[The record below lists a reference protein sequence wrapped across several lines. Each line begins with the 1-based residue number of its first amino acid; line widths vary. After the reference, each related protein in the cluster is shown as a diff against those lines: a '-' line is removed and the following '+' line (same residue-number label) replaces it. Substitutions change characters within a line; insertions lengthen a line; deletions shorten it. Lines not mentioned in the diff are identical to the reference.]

1 MKKTVLALS
10 AAAVC
15 VASAAPVL
23 AEGQNPMTA
32 PVQISMQGEA
42 SMTVAND
49 EAVILFSAESRRP
62 DAVSASNDAAKRG
75 NAAIEALKRFSD
87 KIDVGTTGLSTNPV
101 YTRAKE
107 GEVSEI
113 GVWEARETLRVTVRD
128 VSVVSDVL
136 AAVVGHMNYEGITF
150 RVSDKAE
157 RAQRDELLKAAVAD
171 ALRQAGIVAESIG
184 RKSSDVSGRLG
195 AHRVAQRGRPSL
207 LRGPHDEGRARLG
220 KRCACSDRR
229 HDRGIAH
236 RDGRGPAAPLSRVR
250 LKPLNLRAGRPKGRP
265 APSFSRNPRTRRLFS
280 LKWAH
285 FPQALSGDR
294 IELANLSASLLRP

>member
-62 DAVSASNDAAKRG
+62 DAVSASNDAAKR
-75 NAAIEALKRFSD
+75 FSD

-113 GVWEARETLRVTVRD
+113 GAWEARETLRVTVRD

-184 RKSSDVSGRLG
+184 RKSSDVS
-195 AHRVAQRGRPSL
+195 VASVRIGSHSAGGPRYYAAPMMKAERASANVAPAVSAGTTEVSL
-207 LRGPHDEGRARLG
+207 TVTVEARL
-220 KRCACSDRR
+220 
-229 HDRGIAH
+229 
-236 RDGRGPAAPLSRVR
+236 
-250 LKPLNLRAGRPKGRP
+250 
-265 APSFSRNPRTRRLFS
+265 PR
-280 LKWAH
+280 
-285 FPQALSGDR
+285 
-294 IELANLSASLLRP
+294 

>member
-113 GVWEARETLRVTVRD
+113 GAWEARETLRVTVRD

-157 RAQRDELLKAAVAD
+157 RDELLKAAVAD

-184 RKSSDVSGRLG
+184 RKSSDVS
-195 AHRVAQRGRPSL
+195 VASVRIGSHSAGGPRYYAAPMMKAERASANVAPAVIAGTTEVSL
-207 LRGPHDEGRARLG
+207 TVTVEARL
-220 KRCACSDRR
+220 
-229 HDRGIAH
+229 
-236 RDGRGPAAPLSRVR
+236 
-250 LKPLNLRAGRPKGRP
+250 
-265 APSFSRNPRTRRLFS
+265 PR
-280 LKWAH
+280 
-285 FPQALSGDR
+285 
-294 IELANLSASLLRP
+294 

>member
-1 MKKTVLALS
+1 MKKPVLALC

-23 AEGQNPMTA
+23 AAGQNPMTA

-62 DAVSASNDAAKRG
+62 DAVSASNDAARRG
-75 NAAIEALKRFSD
+75 NAAIEALKRFGD
-87 KIDVGTTGLSTNPV
+87 KIDVRTTGLSTNPV
-101 YTRAKE
+101 YSHVKE

-113 GVWEARETLRVTVRD
+113 GAWEARETLRVTVRD

-157 RAQRDELLKAAVAD
+157 RASANVAPAVS
-171 ALRQAGIVAESIG
+171 AGTTE
-184 RKSSDVSGRLG
+184 VSLT
-195 AHRVAQRGRPSL
+195 VTV
-207 LRGPHDEGRARLG
+207 EARL
-220 KRCACSDRR
+220 
-229 HDRGIAH
+229 
-236 RDGRGPAAPLSRVR
+236 
-250 LKPLNLRAGRPKGRP
+250 
-265 APSFSRNPRTRRLFS
+265 PR
-280 LKWAH
+280 
-285 FPQALSGDR
+285 
-294 IELANLSASLLRP
+294 

>member
-62 DAVSASNDAAKRG
+62 DAVSASNDADKRG

-113 GVWEARETLRVTVRD
+113 GAWEARETLRVTVRD

-157 RAQRDELLKAAVAD
+157 RAQRDDHSGGVLGGISDGSAVAD

-184 RKSSDVSGRLG
+184 RKSSDVS
-195 AHRVAQRGRPSL
+195 VASVRIGSHSAGGPRYYAAPMMKAERASANVAPAVSAGTTEVSL
-207 LRGPHDEGRARLG
+207 TVTVEARL
-220 KRCACSDRR
+220 
-229 HDRGIAH
+229 
-236 RDGRGPAAPLSRVR
+236 
-250 LKPLNLRAGRPKGRP
+250 
-265 APSFSRNPRTRRLFS
+265 PR
-280 LKWAH
+280 
-285 FPQALSGDR
+285 
-294 IELANLSASLLRP
+294 

>member
-113 GVWEARETLRVTVRD
+113 GAWEARETLRVTVRD

-184 RKSSDVSGRLG
+184 RKSSDVSVASVRIGSRG
-195 AHRVAQRGRPSL
+195 AGGPRYYAAPMMKAERASANVAPAVVAGTTAVL
-207 LRGPHDEGRARLG
+207 AR
-220 KRCACSDRR
+220 
-229 HDRGIAH
+229 
-236 RDGRGPAAPLSRVR
+236 RDGRGPAAPPSRVR
-250 LKPLNLRAGRPKGRP
+250 LDAPESPCRTPEGAAGAIVEPK
-265 APSFSRNPRTRRLFS
+265 S
-280 LKWAH
+280 AH
-285 FPQALSGDR
+285 KTAFFIKMGALST
-294 IELANLSASLLRP
+294 SSLRRSN

>member
-75 NAAIEALKRFSD
+75 NAAIAAIEALKRFSD

-113 GVWEARETLRVTVRD
+113 GAWEARETLRVTVRD

-136 AAVVGHMNYEGITF
+136 AAVVGHMNYEDITF

-184 RKSSDVSGRLG
+184 RKSSDVS
-195 AHRVAQRGRPSL
+195 VASVRIGSHSAGGPRYYAAPMMKAERASANVAPAVIAGTTEVSL
-207 LRGPHDEGRARLG
+207 TVTVEARL
-220 KRCACSDRR
+220 
-229 HDRGIAH
+229 
-236 RDGRGPAAPLSRVR
+236 
-250 LKPLNLRAGRPKGRP
+250 
-265 APSFSRNPRTRRLFS
+265 PR
-280 LKWAH
+280 
-285 FPQALSGDR
+285 
-294 IELANLSASLLRP
+294 

>member
-113 GVWEARETLRVTVRD
+113 GAWEARETLRVTVRD

-136 AAVVGHMNYEGITF
+136 AAVGHMNYEGITF

-171 ALRQAGIVAESIG
+171 ALQQAGIVAESIG
-184 RKSSDVSGRLG
+184 RKSSDVS
-195 AHRVAQRGRPSL
+195 VASVRIGSHSAGGPRYYAAPMMKAERASANVAPAVIAGTTEVSL
-207 LRGPHDEGRARLG
+207 TVTVEARL
-220 KRCACSDRR
+220 
-229 HDRGIAH
+229 
-236 RDGRGPAAPLSRVR
+236 
-250 LKPLNLRAGRPKGRP
+250 
-265 APSFSRNPRTRRLFS
+265 PR
-280 LKWAH
+280 
-285 FPQALSGDR
+285 
-294 IELANLSASLLRP
+294 

>member
-101 YTRAKE
+101 YTRAFRTPVPRKARFPR
-107 GEVSEI
+107 SE
-113 GVWEARETLRVTVRD
+113 
-128 VSVVSDVL
+128 
-136 AAVVGHMNYEGITF
+136 
-150 RVSDKAE
+150 
-157 RAQRDELLKAAVAD
+157 
-171 ALRQAGIVAESIG
+171 
-184 RKSSDVSGRLG
+184 
-195 AHRVAQRGRPSL
+195 P
-207 LRGPHDEGRARLG
+207 
-220 KRCACSDRR
+220 
-229 HDRGIAH
+229 
-236 RDGRGPAAPLSRVR
+236 
-250 LKPLNLRAGRPKGRP
+250 GRP
-265 APSFSRNPRTRRLFS
+265 ARPC
-280 LKWAH
+280 
-285 FPQALSGDR
+285 ALR
-294 IELANLSASLLRP
+294 CVT

>member
-113 GVWEARETLRVTVRD
+113 GAWEVRETLRVTVRD
-128 VSVVSDVL
+128 VSVASVRIGSHSAGGPRYY
-136 AAVVGHMNYEGITF
+136 AAPMM
-150 RVSDKAE
+150 KAE
-157 RAQRDELLKAAVAD
+157 RASANVAPAVS
-171 ALRQAGIVAESIG
+171 AGTTE
-184 RKSSDVSGRLG
+184 VSLT
-195 AHRVAQRGRPSL
+195 VTV
-207 LRGPHDEGRARLG
+207 EARL
-220 KRCACSDRR
+220 
-229 HDRGIAH
+229 
-236 RDGRGPAAPLSRVR
+236 
-250 LKPLNLRAGRPKGRP
+250 
-265 APSFSRNPRTRRLFS
+265 PR
-280 LKWAH
+280 
-285 FPQALSGDR
+285 
-294 IELANLSASLLRP
+294 

>member
-62 DAVSASNDAAKRG
+62 DAVS
-75 NAAIEALKRFSD
+75 
-87 KIDVGTTGLSTNPV
+87 
-101 YTRAKE
+101 
-107 GEVSEI
+107 
-113 GVWEARETLRVTVRD
+113 
-128 VSVVSDVL
+128 DVL

-184 RKSSDVSGRLG
+184 RKSSDVSIASVRIGSHSAGGPRYY
-195 AHRVAQRGRPSL
+195 AAPMMKAERASANVAPAVIAGTTEVSL
-207 LRGPHDEGRARLG
+207 TVTVEARL
-220 KRCACSDRR
+220 
-229 HDRGIAH
+229 
-236 RDGRGPAAPLSRVR
+236 
-250 LKPLNLRAGRPKGRP
+250 
-265 APSFSRNPRTRRLFS
+265 PR
-280 LKWAH
+280 
-285 FPQALSGDR
+285 
-294 IELANLSASLLRP
+294 

>member
-87 KIDVGTTGLSTNPV
+87 KIDVGTT
-101 YTRAKE
+101 
-107 GEVSEI
+107 EI
-113 GVWEARETLRVTVRD
+113 GRASCRERV
-128 VSVVSDVL
+128 
-136 AAVVGHMNYEGITF
+136 
-150 RVSDKAE
+150 
-157 RAQRDELLKAAVAD
+157 
-171 ALRQAGIVAESIG
+171 
-184 RKSSDVSGRLG
+184 
-195 AHRVAQRGRPSL
+195 
-207 LRGPHDEGRARLG
+207 
-220 KRCACSDRR
+220 
-229 HDRGIAH
+229 
-236 RDGRGPAAPLSRVR
+236 
-250 LKPLNLRAGRPKGRP
+250 
-265 APSFSRNPRTRRLFS
+265 
-280 LKWAH
+280 
-285 FPQALSGDR
+285 
-294 IELANLSASLLRP
+294 

>member
-113 GVWEARETLRVTVRD
+113 GAWEARETLRVTVRD

-157 RAQRDELLKAAVAD
+157 RAQR
-171 ALRQAGIVAESIG
+171 AEG
-184 RKSSDVSGRLG
+184 SSD
-195 AHRVAQRGRPSL
+195 
-207 LRGPHDEGRARLG
+207 DGRAQG
-220 KRCACSDRR
+220 
-229 HDRGIAH
+229 
-236 RDGRGPAAPLSRVR
+236 AAP
-250 LKPLNLRAGRPKGRP
+250 AGGNRC
-265 APSFSRNPRTRRLFS
+265 
-280 LKWAH
+280 
-285 FPQALSGDR
+285 
-294 IELANLSASLLRP
+294 

>member
-23 AEGQNPMTA
+23 AEGQNPMTV

-113 GVWEARETLRVTVRD
+113 GAWEARETLRVTVRD

-171 ALRQAGIVAESIG
+171 ALRPQVLRRE
-184 RKSSDVSGRLG
+184 RRLG

-207 LRGPHDEGRARLG
+207 LRGPHDEGRARRG
-220 KRCACSDRR
+220 KRCACSERR

-236 RDGRGPAAPLSRVR
+236 RDGRCPVAPLSRVR

>member
-49 EAVILFSAESRRP
+49 EAVILFSAESRR
-62 DAVSASNDAAKRG
+62 NDAAKRG

-113 GVWEARETLRVTVRD
+113 GAWEARETLRVTVRD

-184 RKSSDVSGRLG
+184 RKSSDVS
-195 AHRVAQRGRPSL
+195 VASVRIGSHSAGGPRYYAAPMMKAERASANVAPAVIAGTTEVSL
-207 LRGPHDEGRARLG
+207 TVTVEARL
-220 KRCACSDRR
+220 
-229 HDRGIAH
+229 
-236 RDGRGPAAPLSRVR
+236 
-250 LKPLNLRAGRPKGRP
+250 
-265 APSFSRNPRTRRLFS
+265 PR
-280 LKWAH
+280 
-285 FPQALSGDR
+285 
-294 IELANLSASLLRP
+294 

>member
-1 MKKTVLALS
+1 MLLNKSLQTCLRKGIAGTHNERNGIRCRDSTRRTSNEEDRSCPQRSRRLRR
-10 AAAVC
+10 
-15 VASAAPVL
+15 
-23 AEGQNPMTA
+23 
-32 PVQISMQGEA
+32 ISR
-42 SMTVAND
+42 SRPRRR
-49 EAVILFSAESRRP
+49 AES
-62 DAVSASNDAAKRG
+62 KRG

-113 GVWEARETLRVTVRD
+113 GAWEARETLRVTVRD

-184 RKSSDVSGRLG
+184 RKSSDVS
-195 AHRVAQRGRPSL
+195 VASVRIGSHSAGGPRYYAAPMMKAERASANVAPAVSAGTTEVSL
-207 LRGPHDEGRARLG
+207 TVTVEARL
-220 KRCACSDRR
+220 
-229 HDRGIAH
+229 
-236 RDGRGPAAPLSRVR
+236 
-250 LKPLNLRAGRPKGRP
+250 
-265 APSFSRNPRTRRLFS
+265 PR
-280 LKWAH
+280 
-285 FPQALSGDR
+285 
-294 IELANLSASLLRP
+294 

>member
-1 MKKTVLALS
+1 MPGKGIAGTHNERNGIRCRDSTRRTSNEEDRSCPQRSRRLRRISRAR
-10 AAAVC
+10 
-15 VASAAPVL
+15 PRRR
-23 AEGQNPMTA
+23 AESDDGARPDLDA
-32 PVQISMQGEA
+32 GRGEHDRRQRRGRH
-42 SMTVAND
+42 S
-49 EAVILFSAESRRP
+49 LFGRSRRP

-113 GVWEARETLRVTVRD
+113 GAWEARETLRVTVRD

-184 RKSSDVSGRLG
+184 RKSSDVS
-195 AHRVAQRGRPSL
+195 VASVRIGSHSAGGPRYYAAPMMKAERASANVAPAVSAGTTEVSL
-207 LRGPHDEGRARLG
+207 TVTVEARL
-220 KRCACSDRR
+220 
-229 HDRGIAH
+229 
-236 RDGRGPAAPLSRVR
+236 
-250 LKPLNLRAGRPKGRP
+250 
-265 APSFSRNPRTRRLFS
+265 PR
-280 LKWAH
+280 
-285 FPQALSGDR
+285 
-294 IELANLSASLLRP
+294 

>member
-113 GVWEARETLRVTVRD
+113 GAWEARETLRVTVRD

-171 ALRQAGIVAESIG
+171 ALG
-184 RKSSDVSGRLG
+184 RKSSDVS
-195 AHRVAQRGRPSL
+195 VASVRIGSHSAGGPRYYAAPMMKAERASANVAPAVIAGTTEVSL
-207 LRGPHDEGRARLG
+207 TVTVEARL
-220 KRCACSDRR
+220 
-229 HDRGIAH
+229 
-236 RDGRGPAAPLSRVR
+236 
-250 LKPLNLRAGRPKGRP
+250 
-265 APSFSRNPRTRRLFS
+265 PR
-280 LKWAH
+280 
-285 FPQALSGDR
+285 
-294 IELANLSASLLRP
+294 

>member
-113 GVWEARETLRVTVRD
+113 GAWEARETLRVTVRD

-157 RAQRDELLKAAVAD
+157 RAQR
-171 ALRQAGIVAESIG
+171 AEG
-184 RKSSDVSGRLG
+184 SSDDGRAQGADGEGGPKKAPRQQRSGRWE
-195 AHRVAQRGRPSL
+195 SL
-207 LRGPHDEGRARLG
+207 LSR
-220 KRCACSDRR
+220 S
-229 HDRGIAH
+229 
-236 RDGRGPAAPLSRVR
+236 AASP
-250 LKPLNLRAGRPKGRP
+250 P
-265 APSFSRNPRTRRLFS
+265 T
-280 LKWAH
+280 
-285 FPQALSGDR
+285 
-294 IELANLSASLLRP
+294 

>member
-113 GVWEARETLRVTVRD
+113 GAWEARETLRVTVRD

-157 RAQRDELLKAAVAD
+157 RAQRDELLKAAVAM
-171 ALRQAGIVAESIG
+171 R
-184 RKSSDVSGRLG
+184 SGR
-195 AHRVAQRGRPSL
+195 RESL
-207 LRGPHDEGRARLG
+207 LSR
-220 KRCACSDRR
+220 S
-229 HDRGIAH
+229 
-236 RDGRGPAAPLSRVR
+236 AASP
-250 LKPLNLRAGRPKGRP
+250 P
-265 APSFSRNPRTRRLFS
+265 T
-280 LKWAH
+280 
-285 FPQALSGDR
+285 
-294 IELANLSASLLRP
+294 

>member
-113 GVWEARETLRVTVRD
+113 GARDPAR
-128 VSVVSDVL
+128 
-136 AAVVGHMNYEGITF
+136 Y
-150 RVSDKAE
+150 
-157 RAQRDELLKAAVAD
+157 
-171 ALRQAGIVAESIG
+171 
-184 RKSSDVSGRLG
+184 G
-195 AHRVAQRGRPSL
+195 A
-207 LRGPHDEGRARLG
+207 
-220 KRCACSDRR
+220 
-229 HDRGIAH
+229 
-236 RDGRGPAAPLSRVR
+236 
-250 LKPLNLRAGRPKGRP
+250 
-265 APSFSRNPRTRRLFS
+265 
-280 LKWAH
+280 
-285 FPQALSGDR
+285 
-294 IELANLSASLLRP
+294 

>member
-113 GVWEARETLRVTVRD
+113 GAWEARETLRVTVRD

-157 RAQRDELLKAAVAD
+157 RAQRDGMDVAD

-184 RKSSDVSGRLG
+184 RKSSDVS
-195 AHRVAQRGRPSL
+195 VASVRIGSHSAGGPRYYAAPMMKAERASANVAPAVSAGTTEVSL
-207 LRGPHDEGRARLG
+207 TVTVEARL
-220 KRCACSDRR
+220 
-229 HDRGIAH
+229 
-236 RDGRGPAAPLSRVR
+236 
-250 LKPLNLRAGRPKGRP
+250 
-265 APSFSRNPRTRRLFS
+265 PR
-280 LKWAH
+280 
-285 FPQALSGDR
+285 
-294 IELANLSASLLRP
+294 

>member
-113 GVWEARETLRVTVRD
+113 GAWEARETLRVTVRD

-157 RAQRDELLKAAVAD
+157 RAQRDELLKAGRSRCAPAGGNRCRVD
-171 ALRQAGIVAESIG
+171 RPQVLRRE
-184 RKSSDVSGRLG
+184 RRLG

-265 APSFSRNPRTRRLFS
+265 APSLSRNPRTRRLFS

>member
-101 YTRAKE
+101 YTHAKE

-113 GVWEARETLRVTVRD
+113 GAWEARETLRVTVRD

-184 RKSSDVSGRLG
+184 RKSSDVS
-195 AHRVAQRGRPSL
+195 VASVRIGSHNAGGPRYYAAPMMKAERASANVAPAVSAGTTEVSL
-207 LRGPHDEGRARLG
+207 TVTVEARL
-220 KRCACSDRR
+220 
-229 HDRGIAH
+229 
-236 RDGRGPAAPLSRVR
+236 
-250 LKPLNLRAGRPKGRP
+250 
-265 APSFSRNPRTRRLFS
+265 PR
-280 LKWAH
+280 
-285 FPQALSGDR
+285 
-294 IELANLSASLLRP
+294 

>member
-113 GVWEARETLRVTVRD
+113 GAWEARETLRVTVRD

-136 AAVVGHMNYEGITF
+136 AAVVGLVGDAEGDAL
-150 RVSDKAE
+150 VVH
-157 RAQRDELLKAAVAD
+157 VAD
-171 ALRQAGIVAESIG
+171 DGGEHV
-184 RKSSDVSGRLG
+184 
-195 AHRVAQRGRPSL
+195 
-207 LRGPHDEGRARLG
+207 
-220 KRCACSDRR
+220 
-229 HDRGIAH
+229 RGIAH

>member
-1 MKKTVLALS
+1 MLLNKSLQTCLRKGIAGTHNERNGIRCRDSTRRTSNEEDRSCPQRSRRLRRIS
-10 AAAVC
+10 R
-15 VASAAPVL
+15 SRPRRR
-23 AEGQNPMTA
+23 AESDDGARPDLDA
-32 PVQISMQGEA
+32 GRGEH
-42 SMTVAND
+42 D
-49 EAVILFSAESRRP
+49 RRQRRGRLFSAESRRP

-136 AAVVGHMNYEGITF
+136 AAVVGHMNYEGIPF

-184 RKSSDVSGRLG
+184 RKSSDVS
-195 AHRVAQRGRPSL
+195 VASVRIGSHSAGGPRYYAAPMMKAERASANVAPAVIAGTTEVSL
-207 LRGPHDEGRARLG
+207 TVTVEARL
-220 KRCACSDRR
+220 
-229 HDRGIAH
+229 
-236 RDGRGPAAPLSRVR
+236 
-250 LKPLNLRAGRPKGRP
+250 
-265 APSFSRNPRTRRLFS
+265 PR
-280 LKWAH
+280 
-285 FPQALSGDR
+285 
-294 IELANLSASLLRP
+294 

>member
-113 GVWEARETLRVTVRD
+113 GAWEARETLRVTVRD

-136 AAVVGHMNYEGITF
+136 AAVVGHMNYKGITF
-150 RVSDKAE
+150 RVSDK
-157 RAQRDELLKAAVAD
+157 AQRDELLKAAVAD

-184 RKSSDVSGRLG
+184 RKSSDVS
-195 AHRVAQRGRPSL
+195 VASVRIGSHSAGGPRYYAAPMMKAERASANVAPAVSAGTTEVSL
-207 LRGPHDEGRARLG
+207 TVTVEARL
-220 KRCACSDRR
+220 
-229 HDRGIAH
+229 
-236 RDGRGPAAPLSRVR
+236 
-250 LKPLNLRAGRPKGRP
+250 
-265 APSFSRNPRTRRLFS
+265 PR
-280 LKWAH
+280 
-285 FPQALSGDR
+285 
-294 IELANLSASLLRP
+294 